1 MTTDFDEC
9 GSATILYGQ
18 ILLFLGLVRE
28 VLYTE
33 GVDDVAEAAGAYCP
47 LDEIAFPSGVF
58 TRGVATIEFAL
69 VMVFLFPLLVCTLEL
84 SRWSTARQHL
94 QDYAGTVAYDV
105 ASAPSTIPGSTLQ
118 ELMERIGLLAPEL
131 VDPTKAA

>member
-1 MTTDFDEC
+1 MADSGEVCQFDGGHGHVGLSGVME
-9 GSATILYGQ
+9 TIK
-18 ILLFLGLVRE
+18 
-28 VLYTE
+28 
-33 GVDDVAEAAGAYCP
+33 P
-47 LDEIAFPSGVF
+47 AFPSGVF